1 MEAKLEYKI
10 YGEQEEK
17 MPDPSQVSVYLKAKI
32 WSFSLNPKQ
41 AALGKEA
48 AERLANGEDPAVV
61 LEEMESS
68 WAAFQVAQEG

>member
-10 YGEQEEK
+10 YGEQEK
-17 MPDPSQVSVYLKAKI
+17 KPSPVSVYLKAKS

-48 AERLANGEDPAVV
+48 AERLAKGEDPAVV

>member
-10 YGEQEEK
+10 YGEQEK
-17 MPDPSQVSVYLKAKI
+17 KPSPVSVYLKAKS

-48 AERLANGEDPAVV
+48 AERLAKGEDPAAV
-61 LEEMESS
+61 LADMESS

>member
-10 YGEQEEK
+10 YGEEEK
-17 MPDPSQVSVYLKAKI
+17 MPPPSLASVYLKTKI

-48 AERLANGEDPAVV
+48 AERLANGDDPSVV
-61 LEEMESS
+61 LEDMESS

>member
-1 MEAKLEYKI
+1 MEAKMEYKI
-10 YGEQEEK
+10 YGEQEK
-17 MPDPSQVSVYLKAKI
+17 KPSPVSVYLKAKS

-41 AALGKEA
+41 AALGKQA

>member
-10 YGEQEEK
+10 YGEQETK
-17 MPDPSQVSVYLKAKI
+17 PSPITVYLKAKS